1 MKRIDVL
8 KGIEQILVQ
17 KAYEAG
23 HISHRADGDWQKQ
36 ADGSWI
42 PYKGQSNQSAPQAQ
56 KPIENTEYGEITE
69 EDLVETSNE
78 EDSNDWEEDDT
89 EGYYGNSGGLRS
101 TIYEGAY
108 DTQISNIG
116 NTEED
121 DYGNSVPNDEAVENV
136 VRGIMQEWTGDTDDE
151 DAVEAVHDG
160 LKDAVLDRWFT
171 IENTEYGEITE
182 EDLKG
187 SNTTDKKGYEDF
199 GFSEPRTKKQARKL
213 IEDIADRL
221 EQEYPNINDM
231 LKNREHIDGDFQR
244 EQEETVNDVM
254 EKLGLKNLTDGD
266 YYTRD
271 AVESLYAKIHG
282 HWYDEEN
289 SPQSD
294 NADNNHEKYNI
305 NGDVRQKIKDLA
317 YKYNAIYDNGDFD
330 TEQTEDIM
338 REVGLDPTD
347 DSQLDAFSDVM
358 YDIGHGVEK
367 SAFRDMRS
375 TPTVKNM
382 GF

>member
-17 KAYEAG
+17 KAYETG

-36 ADGSWI
+36 ADGSWK
-42 PYKGQSNQSAPQAQ
+42 PYKGQSARSIPQAQ
-56 KPIENTEYGEITE
+56 KPT
-69 EDLVETSNE
+69 
-78 EDSNDWEEDDT
+78 
-89 EGYYGNSGGLRS
+89 
-101 TIYEGAY
+101 
-108 DTQISNIG
+108 
-116 NTEED
+116 
-121 DYGNSVPNDEAVENV
+121 
-136 VRGIMQEWTGDTDDE
+136 
-151 DAVEAVHDG
+151 
-160 LKDAVLDRWFT
+160 
-171 IENTEYGEITE
+171 ENTEYGEITE
-182 EDLKG
+182 EDLKD
-187 SNTTDKKGYEDF
+187 SNVLTKKGYEDF

-213 IEDIADRL
+213 IENIADRL

-231 LKNREHIDGDFQR
+231 LKNREHINGDFQR

-305 NGDVRQKIKDLA
+305 DGNVRQKIKDLA

-338 REVGLDPTD
+338 RKVGLDPTD

-358 YDIGHGVEK
+358 YDIGHGIEKTEYGEITEEDSNDWEEEDTEGYYGNSGGLRSTIYEGAYDTQISNIGNTEEDDYGNSIPNDEAVENVVRGIMQEWTGDTDDEDAVEAVHDGLKDAVLDRWSSIYVQK
-367 SAFRDMRS
+367 SAVRDMRS

>member
-171 IENTEYGEITE
+171 ICSEDSNSPTTNDDDNSELEGYISNKYYNDIANMPVDSNNPDLPDSDVLFEIVDGIV
-182 EDLKG
+182 EDLDIDDD
-187 SNTTDKKGYEDF
+187 NQYEKI
-199 GFSEPRTKKQARKL
+199 SEMVQ
-213 IEDIADRL
+213 DIWSQNNPSD
-221 EQEYPNINDM
+221 EIN
-231 LKNREHIDGDFQR
+231 K
-244 EQEETVNDVM
+244 
-254 EKLGLKNLTDGD
+254 
-266 YYTRD
+266 
-271 AVESLYAKIHG
+271 SKI
-282 HWYDEEN
+282 
-289 SPQSD
+289 
-294 NADNNHEKYNI
+294 
-305 NGDVRQKIKDLA
+305 
-317 YKYNAIYDNGDFD
+317 
-330 TEQTEDIM
+330 
-338 REVGLDPTD
+338 
-347 DSQLDAFSDVM
+347 
-358 YDIGHGVEK
+358 
-367 SAFRDMRS
+367 RDMRS
-375 TPTVKNM
+375 DPSVKNM

>member
-1 MKRIDVL
+1 MCYNKSMKRIDVL

-17 KAYEAG
+17 KAYETG

-42 PYKGQSNQSAPQAQ
+42 PYKGQSSQSAPQAQ
-56 KPIENTEYGEITE
+56 GNSPTTNNKGGGIVKQDFESVPKSIKDKMFTIAQQYKAEWAEDSDEDVRSMAENDVEDISQMLWDNADE
-69 EDLVETSNE
+69 ETRNSWIGS
-78 EDSNDWEEDDT
+78 EDSNV
-89 EGYYGNSGGLRS
+89 S
-101 TIYEGAY
+101 T
-108 DTQISNIG
+108 
-116 NTEED
+116 
-121 DYGNSVPNDEAVENV
+121 
-136 VRGIMQEWTGDTDDE
+136 
-151 DAVEAVHDG
+151 
-160 LKDAVLDRWFT
+160 
-171 IENTEYGEITE
+171 
-182 EDLKG
+182 
-187 SNTTDKKGYEDF
+187 KKGYEDF

-305 NGDVRQKIKDLA
+305 DGNVRQKIKDLA

-375 TPTVKNM
+375 TPTTKNM